1 MKKIIIYLIL
11 FYQKYLSV
19 ISYGSCRYHPT
30 CSSYA
35 KIQFENNNFFIAFFY
50 TVMRILKCN
59 PLFSGGFDYVKVK
72 CPKKEQLNLKFTKI
86 KVKYWKVPVDENY
99 CLILQ
104 HNTKWDT

>member
-1 MKKIIIYLIL
+1 MNKIILYLIV

-19 ISYGSCRYHPT
+19 LSYGSCRYHPT

-35 KIQFENNNFFIAFFY
+35 KIQFENNNFLIAFFY
-50 TVMRILKCN
+50 TIIRILKCN

-72 CPKKEQLNLKFTKI
+72 CPKDKQLNLKFTKI
-86 KVKYWKVPVDENY
+86 KVKYWKVPVDQNY